1 MAVLFVWVIHTCFND
16 YNDLQKNSR
25 QSVKEKNVTTN
36 IHQMKEQ
43 VPFKKHKQILIINIL
58 WIIEYSNS

>member
-1 MAVLFVWVIHTCFND
+1 MIPVSKADGHFVRWVIHTCFND

-25 QSVKEKNVTTN
+25 QSVKEKNVSTN

-43 VPFKKHKQILIINIL
+43 VPFKKHQNF
-58 WIIEYSNS
+58 